1 MDNLIGQKFN
11 SLTVIA
17 RGNNTK
23 SGKAT
28 WICKCD
34 CGNIKKKSVLGY
46 DLKIGKVTTCG
57 CAYKISNKERNKT
70 HGMTHTRLW
79 NIWQGMRRRCLKGN
93 KHEKSYFQKG
103 ITVCEEWEKFE
114 NFSNWAKSNGY
125 KDDLTI
131 DRIDNNKGY
140 CPENCRW
147 ADYKTQER
155 NKSNNRIITINGV
168 SRVLAEWGEIY
179 GIKPA
184 TISYRI
190 KHNWEESRWLEKPI
204 CRKKKGV
211 VL

>member
-34 CGNIKKKSVLGY
+34 CGNIKKKPVLGY

-57 CAYKISNKERNKT
+57 CAYKRSNKGRNKT

-79 NIWQGMRRRCLKGN
+79 NIWQGMKRRCLKGN

-103 ITVCEEWEKFE
+103 EVIQW
-114 NFSNWAKSNGY
+114 
-125 KDDLTI
+125 
-131 DRIDNNKGY
+131 
-140 CPENCRW
+140 
-147 ADYKTQER
+147 
-155 NKSNNRIITINGV
+155 
-168 SRVLAEWGEIY
+168 
-179 GIKPA
+179 
-184 TISYRI
+184 
-190 KHNWEESRWLEKPI
+190 H
-204 CRKKKGV
+204 
-211 VL
+211 